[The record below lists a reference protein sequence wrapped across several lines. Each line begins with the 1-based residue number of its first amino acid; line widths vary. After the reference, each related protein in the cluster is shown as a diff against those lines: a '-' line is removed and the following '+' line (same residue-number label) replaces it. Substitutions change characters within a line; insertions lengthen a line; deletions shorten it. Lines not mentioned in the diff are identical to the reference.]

1 MGVRHPQAEAGFPE
15 LTSFDWVGL
24 AASPAPRRPRKRRS
38 SNLSRGSGIER
49 GRGYEPALFLLQLLR
64 RQFIVVFEN
73 QIDVGLVL
81 NRDYGFEIAI
91 QIG

>member
-1 MGVRHPQAEAGFPE
+1 MFFFCSRE
-15 LTSFDWVGL
+15 SR
-24 AASPAPRRPRKRRS
+24 PRRLVAPARRRS

-49 GRGYEPALFLLQLLR
+49 GRGYEPALFLLRLLR

-91 QIG
+91 QLG